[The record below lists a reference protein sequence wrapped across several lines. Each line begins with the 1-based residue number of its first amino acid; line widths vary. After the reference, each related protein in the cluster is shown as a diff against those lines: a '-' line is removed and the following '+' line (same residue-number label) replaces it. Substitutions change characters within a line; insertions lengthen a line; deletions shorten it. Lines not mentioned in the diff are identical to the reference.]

1 MSRRRTEYL
10 ITVWLGSGRSTSY
23 IHTASDAT
31 AAVRAGR
38 RHYAGAVA
46 VEVSNVSGG
55 SVLATWGSRAA
66 ERRSA

>member
-10 ITVWLGSGRSTSY
+10 ITVWTGQKSTTY
-23 IHTASDAT
+23 LHTASDAQ

-38 RHYAGAVA
+38 RHHAGAVA
-46 VEVSNVSGG
+46 VEVRRTLDGPG
-55 SVLATWGSRAA
+55 LATWGSR